1 MKLQVCTRKEAE
13 SLPGRPTWAVISI
26 TDPLSAFGPAKL
38 KSGWHAVHRVSF
50 HDTDPAIDDPELHI
64 MMTRVD
70 ARGIVDFV
78 RLHALKVDGFMV
90 HCNQGIGRSQGVAA
104 WLSEKF
110 YIPEFS
116 LTKPD
121 AEFALDPRFNKYVL
135 KMLRMADQ

>member
-1 MKLQVCTRKEAE
+1 MKLQVCTRQEAE
-13 SLPGRPTWAVISI
+13 SLPGQAGWAVISI
-26 TDPLSAFGPAKL
+26 TDPLSAFGPARL
-38 KSGWHAVHRVSF
+38 QSGWHAVHRVEF
-50 HDTDPAIDDPELHI
+50 QDADPSIDDPELHI
-64 MMTRVD
+64 MMTRED

-78 RLHALKVDGFMV
+78 RQNALNVQGFMV

-135 KMLRMADQ
+135 KKLRMADR